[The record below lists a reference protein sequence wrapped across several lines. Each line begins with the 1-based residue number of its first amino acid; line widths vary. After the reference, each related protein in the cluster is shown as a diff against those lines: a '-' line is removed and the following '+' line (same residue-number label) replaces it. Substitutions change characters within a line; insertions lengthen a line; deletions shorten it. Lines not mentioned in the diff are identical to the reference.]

1 MASYHRGTKTNGV
14 QRSKDLTVIS
24 QEIVDP
30 TPSTYP
36 VDWCETWG
44 FRWKD
49 LVENERI
56 TLRIHLRK
64 GKASKPM
71 CHYLCSPRFLG
82 LAL

>member
-49 LVENERI
+49 
-56 TLRIHLRK
+56 
-64 GKASKPM
+64 
-71 CHYLCSPRFLG
+71 
-82 LAL
+82 